1 MARISGTKN
10 INPNQSNNKQTI
22 GAPGGNV
29 EIIIGGSGSPPGQ
42 GQVYIGALIPEDSKN
57 VGNPFNIPYDP
68 TDVWGDEYEDPSL
81 DAAGRIAAANARR
94 KVGSVFIPGGV
105 GIQKDLNVGGWI
117 YGRITQANTS
127 QELIVTATNLDV
139 NYYLTFVDTLS
150 SSTVQGKFLYG
161 DNTGD
166 DSSYP
171 GLRYNPS
178 TGLLMVDRERI
189 NDPENASGSWGSFI
203 TPLEVKGGAV
213 VSKDTYIGGDLFVGG
228 NISSGTITS
237 GDHLPT
243 VDRIFDIGSEDY
255 RWEQAWLEKVYSKLI
270 TNTNTDITIAPGTN
284 LPGKGV
290 TEIQGDIRVLGQN
303 PIGTAPVVTN
313 VLYVTMDGNDTND
326 GRAMDPSRACRTIT
340 GAVRSP
346 YYQPGTQIRVSA
358 GFYLEDNPIR
368 LKPYTSIMGSDI
380 RTTSIEPINKT
391 QDLFHLDS
399 GCYLAFM
406 QFLNG
411 RSGLLEGPYEDQYN
425 RGAFCTA
432 FPPLPEGQRIDL
444 YHSPY
449 VQNCTNLS
457 GPWLKDGTLFTP
469 NQTVQVPKAV
479 GTGTWQKD
487 VTTLTVY
494 VSTGTI
500 VAGMAINPGQQ
511 NPGFFNARTLLLA
524 NKPFLQEQVV
534 RYINDNVIAA
544 SGDPLSIWYQF
555 NYNQEKCKRDVGI
568 LVENVAYDA
577 AFGGNE
583 KSIQSGQAY
592 YDGVVS
598 LIAGQELQTTAAIE
612 YLNSLT
618 NQVVINS
625 PCTDLLGGT
634 GTAQVINIVLTG
646 GEISTASYDALFG
659 TITDII
665 NDGPATAP
673 DMYKSTGPDA
683 AFVSAEILI
692 QANRSFIQEDTIN
705 YINYEL
711 LPAMYPGYF
720 SFSERKCRRDTGL
733 IIDSMAFDM
742 KFPTVGWSQSTFAG
756 NQYWALDTT
765 VIPGEITTTTSA
777 IEYLKETAVKVIK
790 NITPTDDLVDRYQTF
805 TTQDTST
812 YQAATSAEVAII
824 EARFEEIMDI
834 IANGGAG
841 WTDKIVSN
849 STSSSKLTAVQNAF
863 NNLQLNKG
871 YLAAEIN
878 AYVTATN
885 VGFIYD
891 DAKCYRDVGY
901 MVDAV
906 CFDLLYGGNRQSV
919 QAGLYYYDVD
929 PGTTNIYNET
939 TATIDAF
946 NYLRDIT
953 KDVVKNIPIAFKQ
966 RKYIQDTSWPAAN
979 SSVDTFIDDAISTIT
994 NIIANGP
1001 SSVPGEPIAF
1011 TASGSAEVEKAFNI
1025 IYANKDFLKEEVI
1038 AYIDETYNP
1047 GYFNYNEEKCYR
1059 DIGLMLDA
1067 VSQDILLG
1075 GNQKSIEAG
1084 LSYWTLGYNVI
1095 ANEVTTTTMAIEYM
1109 KEKCLWIAANQTTS
1123 TQANTLLT
1131 QVINPFFQ
1139 YGEEYGPQEAIKRNF
1154 FIINNIIA
1162 NGPAYAPPVY
1172 AGGGLQA
1179 LTGINGLDVKESYLV
1194 TSVDP
1199 GVNPNEYIIGLNSA
1213 TIGFGYNATLYFGNT
1228 SPFPAIDSEVEALSI
1243 EYSGAATT
1251 WNQRKV
1257 DPIGSMGGSLVDGAV
1272 VSDRSPIQSFVYDAY
1287 TQLTQGGRGVRIT
1300 NNGYAQLVSV
1310 FTIFASTGVQVDNG
1324 GIASIVN
1331 SNANFGDICLLAKGF
1346 GKRKF
1351 SGTIFNPPFKAYNR
1365 DNGDRD
1371 PSLDQ
1376 YYPYG
1381 FWPANA
1387 SVMVFTP
1394 DVDDRPHISLVME
1407 VVPPEGHKN
1416 EQELPGFL
1424 NAIANTATLNTG
1436 SIVITDIDTDGIA
1449 IGNSVY
1455 VRDQYG
1461 FVFTGTNSTLYIDTG
1476 TIVTDIGYKSVTLNK
1491 ALTNGGGDPNNDNFF
1506 NVYFCG
1512 NAYYTVLNS
1521 VEAVNPTG
1529 LNGAN
1534 LLSMAVTG
1542 LPFDQIVEH
1551 IDAVRYIQTLTNAI
1565 IDNQYVPGP
1574 LQTTSTQTLLPL
1586 VTGGTAAQSFTDLR
1600 YQEMVDIIGA
1610 ADVTAAEAV
1619 IPKNLRTK
1627 KGPAVQGAGSAI
1639 RLIEANVE
1647 FIADEISQYMYNTY
1661 FAPGQ
1666 PWETYSDEQKR
1677 RIDQKCQRDTKL
1689 ILQRLI
1695 YDLETGGRYN
1705 SVMTGLSYWS
1715 RQGTHHVVRL
1725 GENVRRTDL
1734 FPDGSTVNF
1743 YQRSY
1748 ISASGYVF
1756 EYVGAGTNYGA
1767 LPQVG
1772 RADPVQGKEVVQL
1785 GSGKVFFTSTDQNG
1799 DFRIGPGLVISQAT
1813 GVLSGRTFQKS
1824 LYAFMTPLI
1833 LSIEGSV
1840 L

>member
-10 INPNQSNNKQTI
+10 INPNQNNNKQTI

-29 EIIIGGSGSPPGQ
+29 DIIIGGGGTGQ
-42 GQVYIGALIPEDSKN
+42 GQGQLYIGALIPGDSKN
-57 VGNPFNIPYDP
+57 VGNPFGIPYDP
-68 TDVWGDEYEDPSL
+68 LDIWGDEYEDPSKS
-81 DAAGRIAAANARR
+81 AAERRDLANNRR
-94 KVGSVFIPGGV
+94 KEGSVFIPGGV

-117 YGRITQANTS
+117 YGRITEANTS
-127 QELIVTATNLDV
+127 QRLIVSATNLDQA
-139 NYYLTFVDTLS
+139 YYLTFVEELS
-150 SSTVQGKFLYG
+150 DSPVTGRYLYG
-161 DNTGD
+161 DETGD
-166 DSSYP
+166 YTTYP
-171 GLRYNPS
+171 GLRYNPN
-178 TGLLMVDRERI
+178 TGLLMFDKGRVADEL
-189 NDPENASGSWGSFI
+189 NASGSWPTIDAPF
-203 TPLEVKGGAV
+203 EVKGGAAIA
-213 VSKDTYIGGDLFVGG
+213 KDTYIGNDLFVGG
-228 NISSGTITS
+228 NQTSGTIVS

-243 VDRIFDIGSEDY
+243 VDRLFVIGTEDY
-255 RWEQAWLEKVYSKLI
+255 RWQEAWLEKVYTKVL
-270 TNTNTDITIAPGTN
+270 TNTSTDITIAPKTN
-284 LPGKGV
+284 FPGQGV

-313 VLYVTMDGNDTND
+313 TLYVTMDGNDTND
-326 GRAMDPSRACRTIT
+326 GRAQDPSRACRTVT
-340 GAVRSP
+340 GATRSP
-346 YYQPGTQIRVSA
+346 YFQPGTQIRVAA
-358 GFYLEDNPIR
+358 GHYLEDNPIR
-368 LKPYTSIMGSDI
+368 MKPYTSVMGSDI
-380 RTTSIEPINKT
+380 RTTSLEPINKT

-406 QFLNG
+406 QFCNG
-411 RSGLLEGPYEDQYN
+411 RSGLLPGPYEDQYN
-425 RGAFCTA
+425 RGAYCTA
-432 FPPLPEGQRIDL
+432 FPPLPEGEKIDV

-449 VQNCTNLS
+449 IQNCTNLS
-457 GPWLKDGTLFTP
+457 GPWLRDGTWFVP
-469 NQTVQVPKAV
+469 NQTVQVPVAV
-479 GTGTWQKD
+479 GTGTWAKG
-487 VTTLTVY
+487 VTTITVQ
-494 VSTGTI
+494 VSSGTI
-500 VAGMAINPGQQ
+500 VAGMSINPGNQ
-511 NPGFFNARTLLLA
+511 NPGFWNARTLLLA

-534 RYINDNVIAA
+534 AFINENVAA
-544 SGDPLSIWYQF
+544 NIGNPSSIWYDF
-555 NYNQEKCKRDVGI
+555 TYNQEKCKRDVGI

-577 AFGGNE
+577 SFGGNE
-583 KSIQSGQAY
+583 KAVQSGLAY

-598 LIAGQELQTTAAIE
+598 LIAGQELQTTEAIL

-618 NQVVINS
+618 NEVVTNTVS
-625 PCTDLLGGT
+625 YDFLSGT
-634 GTAQVINIVLTG
+634 GTAQVINTVLTG
-646 GEISTASYDALFG
+646 GEISTASYDALFF
-659 TITDII
+659 TITNII
-665 NDGPATAP
+665 NNGPDVAP
-673 DMYKSTGPDA
+673 EVYTSPGPDA

-692 QANRSFIQEDTIN
+692 QANRAFIQEDTIN

-742 KFPTVGWSQSTFAG
+742 KFPTAGWSQSTFAG
-756 NQYWALDTT
+756 NQYWKLDTT
-765 VIPGEITTTTSA
+765 VIPGEINTTTSA
-777 IEYLKETAVKVIK
+777 IGYLKETAVKIIK
-790 NITPTDDLVDRYQTF
+790 NITTADDLVERYQTF

-812 YQAATSAEVAII
+812 YQAATAAEVAII
-824 EARFEEIMDI
+824 EARFDEIIDI

-849 STSSSKLTAVQNAF
+849 STSSSQLLAVQNAVD
-863 NNLQLNKG
+863 NLQLNKT

-885 VGFIYD
+885 VGFVYD

-906 CFDLLYGGNRQSV
+906 SFDLLYGGNRQSV

-929 PGTTNIYNET
+929 PGTTAIYGET

-953 KDVVKNIPIAFKQ
+953 KDVVKNIPVTARQK
-966 RKYIQDTSWPAAN
+966 KYRQDLTYPAADTT
-979 SSVDTFIDDAISTIT
+979 VDTFIDSAISTIT

-1011 TASGSAEVEKAFNI
+1011 TASGSTEVTKAFNI

-1047 GYFNYNEEKCYR
+1047 GAFNYNEEKCYR

-1075 GNQKSIEAG
+1075 GNQKSVEAG
-1084 LSYWTLGYNVI
+1084 LSYWTNGYNVI
-1095 ANEVTTTTMAIEYM
+1095 AGEVTTTTMAIEYM
-1109 KEKCLWIAANQTTS
+1109 KEKCLWIARNESTT

-1154 FIINNIIA
+1154 FIISNIIA
-1162 NGPAYAPPVY
+1162 NGPDYAPIVHE
-1172 AGGGLQA
+1172 GGGLQA
-1179 LTGINGLDVKESYLV
+1179 LTGINKLDTKESFLV
-1194 TSVDP
+1194 TA
-1199 GVNPNEYIIGLNSA
+1199 VNPTGNPDEYIIGLNSA
-1213 TIGFGYNATLYFGNT
+1213 TIGFGYNATLYFGST
-1228 SPFPAIDSEVEALSI
+1228 APFPKTDAEVEELSI
-1243 EYSGAATT
+1243 EYTGNAST

-1257 DPIGSMGGSLVDGAV
+1257 DPIGGMGGSLVDGAV
-1272 VSDRSPIQSFVYDAY
+1272 VSDRSPIQSFVYDAF

-1346 GKRKF
+1346 GRRKF
-1351 SGTIFNPPFKAYNR
+1351 SGTIYNPPFKAFNKT
-1365 DNGDRD
+1365 NGDRD
-1371 PSLDQ
+1371 PTLDA

-1381 FWPANA
+1381 FWPGDA

-1407 VVPPEGHKN
+1407 IVPPEGHKN

-1436 SIVITDIDTDGIA
+1436 SIVISDIDTDGIA
-1449 IGNSVY
+1449 IGNSVF

-1461 FVFTGTNSTLYIDTG
+1461 FTYTGTNSTLYVDTG
-1476 TIVTDIGYKSVTLNK
+1476 TVVVDIGYKSVTLNK
-1491 ALTNGGGDPNNDNFF
+1491 ALTNGASQPDNDNFF

-1521 VEAVNPTG
+1521 VEAANPTG
-1529 LNGAN
+1529 LNGIN
-1534 LLSMAVTG
+1534 LLDPLITG
-1542 LPFDQIVEH
+1542 GGDQRPAH
-1551 IDAVRYIQTLTNAI
+1551 IDAIRYIQTLTNAI
-1565 IDNQYVPGP
+1565 IDNVSVPGP
-1574 LQTTSTQTLLPL
+1574 LQTTTTQVKNLL
-1586 VTGGTAAQSFTDLR
+1586 VTGGIQAQSFTDLR
-1600 YQEMVDIIGA
+1600 YQEIVDIFSA
-1610 ADVTAAEAV
+1610 ANVNDAEAV

-1639 RLIEANVE
+1639 KLIEANIE
-1647 FIADEISQYMYNTY
+1647 FIADEVNEYVKVNYPALTYND
-1661 FAPGQ
+1661 A
-1666 PWETYSDEQKR
+1666 
-1677 RIDQKCQRDTKL
+1677 KCQRDVKL

-1695 YDLETGGRYN
+1695 YDLQTGGRYN

-1824 LYAFMTPLI
+1824 LYAYMTPLI
-1833 LSIEGSV
+1833 LAIEGAV